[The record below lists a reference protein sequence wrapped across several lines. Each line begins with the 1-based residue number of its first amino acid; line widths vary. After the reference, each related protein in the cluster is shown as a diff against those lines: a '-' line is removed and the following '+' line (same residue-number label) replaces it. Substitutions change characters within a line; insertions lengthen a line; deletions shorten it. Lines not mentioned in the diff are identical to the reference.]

1 MGYSCRIAKRAPPV
15 EGVRARGAF
24 VADSA
29 LAQTPPPV
37 EPPPADSATAEPTRR
52 TRIAP
57 WYWAAVVLRVSG
69 RAAKNFAEDRGTQMA
84 AAISYYTLFSLLPL
98 LVLSVAIFGLVL
110 RDNSLQVQVIDSL
123 IDTLPIQNEDIIE
136 TVQGTT
142 EIAPQLALV
151 ALLGAIWTS
160 GALSASLRMAL
171 NVAFE
176 ARRTRPAV
184 RGKLIDYALL
194 PILGLPVLGSVVIS
208 AAWQIIRQRTDN
220 LPLAA
225 NFEWVWDVATLSTSL
240 VLSFLAFSL
249 LYWLAPN
256 RTVRFRYLW
265 PGALFA
271 AVAFEALK
279 YGFTVYLTNFAN
291 YEVVY
296 GALGGVVVLL
306 FWVFLSANIL
316 ILGAEIANEV
326 PHVLYEEPRHGRE
339 RGREDRSWVSAV
351 WKVLRW
357 FLLAPEDEEDHL
369 PPGSVRP
376 QPGDI
381 EENGTHIDRTRHRR
395 RSDRRAEQEAERAET
410 ATEAEL
416 EPVER

>member
-1 MGYSCRIAKRAPPV
+1 
-15 EGVRARGAF
+15 

-29 LAQTPPPV
+29 LAQTPPPTD
-37 EPPPADSATAEPTRR
+37 PPPVDSATADPVRR

-57 WYWAAVVLRVSG
+57 WYWMAVVLRVSG

-98 LVLSVAIFGLVL
+98 LILTVAIFGLVI
-110 RDNSLQVQVIDSL
+110 RDGDLQQRV
-123 IDTLPIQNEDIIE
+123 IDTLIDALPLQDGDVVDVVGGIGDA
-136 TVQGTT
+136 
-142 EIAPQLALV
+142 APTLALA

-176 ARRTRPAV
+176 ARRTRPAL

-194 PILGLPVLGSVVIS
+194 PILGLPVLGSVAVS

-220 LPLAA
+220 LPLAS
-225 NFEWVWDVATLSTSL
+225 NFEWVWDVATLGTSL
-240 VLSFLAFSL
+240 LLSFLAFSL

-256 RTVRFRYLW
+256 RSVRFRYLW

-271 AVAFEALK
+271 AVAFEGLK

-369 PPGSVRP
+369 PPGTIRA
-376 QPGDI
+376 QPEDRADPDEGD
-381 EENGTHIDRTRHRR
+381 NGARIDRTRHRR
-395 RSDRRAEQEAERAET
+395 RADRRSEQQSDPAEAEVD
-410 ATEAEL
+410 L

>member
-1 MGYSCRIAKRAPPV
+1 M
-15 EGVRARGAF
+15 
-24 VADSA
+24 
-29 LAQTPPPV
+29 
-37 EPPPADSATAEPTRR
+37 
-52 TRIAP
+52 
-57 WYWAAVVLRVSG
+57 VLRVAG
-69 RAAKNFAEDRGTQMA
+69 RSAKNFAEDRGTQMA

-98 LVLSVAIFGLVL
+98 LILTVAIFGLVI
-110 RDNSLQVQVIDSL
+110 RDSSLQERVINSLVDA
-123 IDTLPIQNEDIIE
+123 LPLPAGDVEDVVTGI
-136 TVQGTT
+136 GNA
-142 EIAPQLALV
+142 APELALV

-194 PILGLPVLGSVVIS
+194 PILGLPVLGSVVLS
-208 AAWQIIRQRTDN
+208 AAWQIVRQRTDN
-220 LPLAA
+220 LPIAS
-225 NFEWVWDVATLSTSL
+225 NVEWAWEVATFGTTLL
-240 VLSFLAFSL
+240 LSFLAFSL

-271 AVAFEALK
+271 AIAFEGLK

-326 PHVLYEEPRHGRE
+326 PHVLHEEPRHGRE
-339 RGREDRSWVSAV
+339 RGREDRSWISAV

-369 PPGSVRP
+369 RPGTIRRN
-376 QPGDI
+376 Q
-381 EENGTHIDRTRHRR
+381 RTSRRTTPISTAPATADAPIGAPRRR
-395 RSDRRAEQEAERAET
+395 RSAPAPRSWSPPSANWPPSSGALAPRRARRSSSPSRPNPAPHR
-410 ATEAEL
+410 L
-416 EPVER
+416 RC